1 MRRLWVQLSLAFSI
15 VVILSVVVIGV
26 IGSVANQLQIQRMT
40 EDILFSENGLA
51 DQLESSLSASVSQP
65 DLPVIFDE
73 IQSATRFLPLRLE
86 LQLRDA
92 QGTVIFNNL
101 DTDAGYSEITLTHDS
116 LTVGTLRYR
125 TDAPK
130 FPENRHPP
138 GGMSVQDLLVTI
150 AITGGI
156 LGLIGGVFMSW
167 RLARPLSKLAV
178 TARKFGGGKFDLRAE
193 VRGTEEVR
201 EVARAFNEMVS
212 AISQSEQLRNN
223 LIADVAHELRTPLS
237 VMEGNLRAI
246 IDDVYP
252 LTKTEILHLYDQT
265 RHLTR
270 IVNDLHELA
279 LADARELEMHP
290 QTVDIG
296 QLLREAVDIFAPIAE
311 ADGITVRLDIAPE
324 PLLLNADAGRLN
336 QVIHNLL
343 VNALRHT
350 PEDGIITLR
359 ACHQGSQIRVE
370 IEDTG
375 RGIPAEHLPHVFE
388 RFYRADSSR
397 DRATG
402 GAGLGL
408 AISQAIVEVHGGL
421 ISVRSQTEPPTGS
434 CFIIQ
439 LPGLQAVPVVEKALV
454 VQPRS

>member
-1 MRRLWVQLSLAFSI
+1 MRRLWIQLTIAFST

-40 EDILFSENGLA
+40 EDILFSENGLV
-51 DQLESSLSASVSQP
+51 DQLEASLGAGASPP

-92 QGTVIFNNL
+92 QGNVIYDSL
-101 DTDAGYSEITLTHDS
+101 DTDAAYTEVALTHNGEV
-116 LTVGTLRYR
+116 VGTLRYR
-125 TDAPK
+125 TAAPK
-130 FPENRHPP
+130 FPENHHPP
-138 GGMSVQDLLVTI
+138 GGMSVQELLITI
-150 AITGGI
+150 AVTGGV

-178 TARKFGGGKFDLRAE
+178 TARKFGSGKFDLRAE
-193 VRGTEEVR
+193 VVGTEEVR

-212 AISQSEQLRNN
+212 AISQSEQLRSN

-252 LTKTEILHLYDQT
+252 LTKTEMLHLYDQT

-290 QTVDIG
+290 QTVDIS
-296 QLLREAVDIFAPIAE
+296 QLLHDAVDIFAPVAE
-311 ADGITVRLDIAPE
+311 ADGIAVKLDIAPE
-324 PLLLNADAGRLN
+324 ALLLKADAGRIN
-336 QVIHNLL
+336 QVINNLL

-350 PEDGIITLR
+350 PEGGSITLR
-359 ACHQGSQIRVE
+359 ACTQGSQIRVE

-375 RGIPAEHLPHVFE
+375 RGIPTEHLPHVFE

-408 AISQAIVEVHGGL
+408 AISQAIVEAHGGL
-421 ISVRSQTEPPTGS
+421 ISVRSQTEAPTGT

-439 LPGLQAVPVVEKALV
+439 LPGAQPALTDGKV
-454 VQPRS
+454 MTAQPRS